1 MKKLISRQTADRG
14 LLASRP
20 QSAPFTTTDTW
31 RVFRIMAE
39 FVEGFEIMS
48 QVRQP
53 AVAMFGS
60 ARLGADNPYYQ
71 AALETA
77 RLLASAGVSIL
88 TGGGP
93 GLMEAGNKGAKA
105 GGAGPGGPLSVG
117 LNIQLPQEQAANP
130 YQDINV
136 EFHYFFVR
144 KMIFVKYATGFVIFP
159 GGFGTMD
166 ELFNALT
173 LVQTEAIAD
182 FPVVLFGCRYW
193 EPLVHWLRDTMLAE
207 GCIAPKDLELFSLTD
222 EPAQVVDWILQNPI
236 VQGYLS
242 GAQEPREEG

>member
-1 MKKLISRQTADRG
+1 MKKTVPRETADRG

-20 QSAPFTTTDTW
+20 QPAPFTTTDTW

-60 ARLGADNPYYQ
+60 ARLRPGTPYYQ
-71 AALETA
+71 AAFETA
-77 RLLASAGVSIL
+77 RRLAEAGVSIL

-93 GLMEAGNKGAKA
+93 GLMEAGNRGAKA
-105 GGAGPGGPLSVG
+105 GGAGPAGPLSVG
-117 LNIQLPQEQAANP
+117 LNIRLPQEQAANP
-130 YQDINV
+130 YQDVSV

-144 KMIFVKYATGFVIFP
+144 KMMFVKYATGFVIFP
-159 GGFGTMD
+159 GGFGTLD

-173 LVQTEAIAD
+173 LVQTEAIDD
-182 FPVVLFGCRYW
+182 FPIVLFGRRYW
-193 EPLVHWLRDTMLAE
+193 EPLIHWLRETMLAE
-207 GCIAPKDLELFSLTD
+207 GCIAPQDLDMFSLTD
-222 EPAQVVDWILQNPI
+222 EPEEVVKWLLQSPVI
-236 VQGYLS
+236 QKYLS
-242 GAQEPREEG
+242 GKQDPGEES

>member
-1 MKKLISRQTADRG
+1 MKKIVPRETADQS
-14 LLASRP
+14 LLANRP
-20 QSAPFTTTDTW
+20 QPAPFTTTDTW

-60 ARLGADNPYYQ
+60 ARLGPETPYYQ
-71 AALETA
+71 AAFETA
-77 RLLASAGVSIL
+77 RRLAEAGVSVL

-105 GGAGPGGPLSVG
+105 GGANPAGPLSVG
-117 LNIQLPQEQAANP
+117 LNIRLPQEQVANP
-130 YQDINV
+130 YQDVSV

-144 KMIFVKYATGFVIFP
+144 KMIFVKYATAFVIFP

-173 LVQTEAIAD
+173 LVQTEAIDD
-182 FPVVLFGCRYW
+182 FPIVLFGRRYW
-193 EPLVHWLRDTMLAE
+193 GPLIQWLRDTMLAE
-207 GCIAPKDLELFSLTD
+207 GCIARRDLELFHLTD
-222 EPAQVVDWILQNPI
+222 TPEEVVEWILQNPI
-236 VQGYLS
+236 VQNYLS
-242 GAQEPREEG
+242 GEWDPVEAP